1 MAQIIRTNYFTI
13 YQYPDKIEIYN
24 VWDVYKEYGL
34 VLSSE
39 DEIDE
44 LMVIC
49 QKIALSQIV
58 SHQKIIK
65 KGGGACQ
72 Q

>member
-1 MAQIIRTNYFTI
+1 MPQIIRTNYFTI
-13 YQYPDKIEIYN
+13 YHYPDKIEIYN
-24 VWDVYKEYGL
+24 IWDVYKEYGL

-39 DEIDE
+39 AEIDE

-49 QKIALSQIV
+49 QKIVLPQIA
-58 SHQKIIK
+58 QKITK
-65 KGGGACQ
+65 KGGEVCQ